1 MKRPVSLLLLYLI
14 LSLSMV
20 MVFGFATSGLL
31 LTTSASNC
39 SANQTVTA
47 ISEPIPQSFNILNPS
62 GLTTFIVGGLVWLSL
77 TPASLEPNGS
87 LDWSISLSNWI
98 SSNSNYT
105 QWIFHIRPGA
115 SWSNGT
121 AVTAQDVVDWASP
134 SYLLNPTYD
143 VPGLHSIVSGVRV
156 VNSDTVQFNLNVS
169 NAQFSNEISE
179 VFDAPMVSP
188 GEVTLGPGN
197 PLFGTEVGDGP
208 WYISNYVSGSTTA
221 LLLPNPYW
229 PGQKSSA
236 CALDFI
242 FVENSAQM
250 IPFLDSGQADIAG
263 PLAFGNLGSLQGHSN
278 IVISANN
285 PQQGTDLVYNIT
297 EYPYNMTQFRQA
309 LVYSINSSAIVQDSL
324 FGYGTAANNAQGEV
338 PSSVS
343 LYNST
348 QQQYPYNL
356 TAAVNLLHSIGFTG
370 GGSPSTPLRFP
381 NGTAMSLA
389 IYTDSSKA
397 YDPNIEQQLG
407 TFLTNLGISVTT
419 QTLTVQN
426 LGADYASNAFNIR
439 NNLVIYSAG
448 GPVYTSPWLDAQQG
462 CDVMGTPG
470 CYGWFATPSPY
481 SPSGLTQWEYP
492 ASADAQYQSNLTAID
507 TTSPANFTGQVQYLN
522 NIQLLNA
529 QYLPVIMLA
538 YPDNVMAYNTQH
550 WTDWPTN
557 SFTYAWGLNLTMFN
571 ALLPASTTSTSTS
584 ATTTT
589 SISSITS
596 SSLITS
602 SSTSQTST
610 TQTTSAASSTTST
623 KSSSSVAM
631 GWSIIPI
638 VLVIVLAAASL
649 LMFRRDPISGT
660 TK

>member
-1 MKRPVSLLLLYLI
+1 MKRTISLGLLYLI
-14 LSLSMV
+14 LSFSIV

-31 LTTSASNC
+31 LTTSSTGCPASE
-39 SANQTVTA
+39 TVTA

-62 GLTTFIVGGLVWLSL
+62 GLTTFIVGGMVWLSL

-87 LDWSISLSNWI
+87 LDWSMSLSNWM

-105 QWIFHIRPGA
+105 QWTFHIRPGA

-134 SYLLNPTYD
+134 SYLLNATYD
-143 VPGLHSIVSGVRV
+143 VPGLHSMISGVRA

-188 GEVTLGPGN
+188 SEVALGPAN

-208 WYISNYVSGSTTA
+208 WYISNYVSGATTA

-229 PGQKSSA
+229 PGQKSTA
-236 CALDFI
+236 CAINFI

-250 IPFLDSGQADIAG
+250 IPFLVSGQADIAG
-263 PLAFGNLGSLQGHSN
+263 PLAFGNLASLQSHSN
-278 IVISANN
+278 IVLSANN

-297 EYPYNMTQFRQA
+297 QYPYNMTQFRQA

-324 FGYGTAANNAQGEV
+324 FGFGTASNNAQGEV
-338 PSSVS
+338 PSSVG
-343 LYNST
+343 LYNGA

-356 TAAVNLLHSIGFTG
+356 TAAVDLLHSIGFTG
-370 GGSPSTPLRFP
+370 GGSASTPLRFP
-381 NGTAMSLA
+381 NGTAMSVTL
-389 IYTDSSKA
+389 YTDSSKA

-439 NNLVIYSAG
+439 NNLVLYSAG

-470 CYGWFATPSPY
+470 CYGWFATPSPS

-507 TTSPANFTGQVQYLN
+507 TTSPSNFTAQVHYLN
-522 NIQLLNA
+522 NIQQLNA
-529 QYLPVIMLA
+529 QYLPVIMLV

-550 WTDWPTN
+550 WTDWP
-557 SFTYAWGLNLTMFN
+557 SQSYTYAWGLNLTMFN
-571 ALLPASTTSTSTS
+571 ALQPVSASSTSTSGTSTMSSSSGTGSSVSSSTSLTSTAQTTSTSF
-584 ATTTT
+584 
-589 SISSITS
+589 
-596 SSLITS
+596 
-602 SSTSQTST
+602 
-610 TQTTSAASSTTST
+610 STTSS
-623 KSSSSVAM
+623 KSSGSVAM
-631 GWSIIPI
+631 NWSIIAI
-638 VLVIVLAAASL
+638 VIVILLAAASL
-649 LMFRRDPISGT
+649 LLVRRDRSREP
-660 TK
+660 